1 MKKNINI
8 ILFCTII
15 CLVFGCANAEID
27 INENADELQLQTL
40 NQNAVDLCELD
51 DGLEEPEMII
61 PAVLDK
67 SSPVYKCWAQ
77 SRVSTLSDATD
88 GNEGQG
94 LLNTL
99 FDLRDTPVRIM
110 VKTGEGG
117 RYFTA
122 KRKKYKK
129 GLKTHYASIQAVF
142 DEKKD
147 MTKETSQVFYLSYVP
162 LVGEYTMKANFTGD
176 KDDYYMVPGYL
187 KSSPNDYFIFGSTA
201 GAGTEGEFSFI
212 PTEDGYF
219 NIETILVGSDDPE
232 NSTPYNVWNYSWEN
246 KDSKSHLDKYRNQ
259 NNQKFYIVPEDEY
272 EVIKVEYHDDATATV
287 AQIPDFVVR
296 WEYENRSSVTQ
307 QLSTGFSSTATRT
320 SSFSNTYGVSVS
332 VTSSFSVDVPVANSN
347 LTISM
352 NSSYSHTWGKSE
364 TQSDTRNYN
373 FPISVPPYCRIVA
386 EAIVARYQ
394 LNVGYTTYLRSV
406 NTGKEIR
413 LEGRWRGIDCAEI
426 KAKCTEYELDS
437 NNITK
442 IKTFNGVPHEAVVL

>member
-1 MKKNINI
+1 MDKRLKDYYDG
-8 ILFCTII
+8 LFSPEEESEVQKW
-15 CLVFGCANAEID
+15 LALHGK
-27 INENADELQLQTL
+27 DEFVSDSLRELFDGEEKCSGEQTL
-40 NQNAVDLCELD
+40 
-51 DGLEEPEMII
+51 M
-61 PAVLDK
+61 
-67 SSPVYKCWAQ
+67 YK
-77 SRVSTLSDATD
+77 R
-88 GNEGQG
+88 
-94 LLNTL
+94 
-99 FDLRDTPVRIM
+99 
-110 VKTGEGG
+110 
-117 RYFTA
+117 
-122 KRKKYKK
+122 
-129 GLKTHYASIQAVF
+129 
-142 DEKKD
+142 
-147 MTKETSQVFYLSYVP
+147 
-162 LVGEYTMKANFTGD
+162 
-176 KDDYYMVPGYL
+176 
-187 KSSPNDYFIFGSTA
+187 
-201 GAGTEGEFSFI
+201 
-212 PTEDGYF
+212 
-219 NIETILVGSDDPE
+219 
-232 NSTPYNVWNYSWEN
+232 
-246 KDSKSHLDKYRNQ
+246 
-259 NNQKFYIVPEDEY
+259 IVPEKKSIWRSSLMAANALYVVAKYVSEPMRVNCGYADADITAIY
-272 EVIKVEYHDDATATV
+272 DDATATV

-332 VTSSFSVDVPVANSN
+332 VTSSFSVDVPVASSN

-373 FPISVPPYCRIVA
+373 FPISVPPYCRIIA